1 MSLHT
6 GHIDATLPPGGPT
19 GTTSATGA
27 MPHTTP
33 GRAGTG
39 AAPTPRRWN
48 PARGR
53 WNGWLHLL
61 AFPLALALFIVTAV
75 GLGTL
80 VLTAGLLLLAVS
92 LPATRWLADVHRRDA
107 GALLGEDIP
116 SPYRQP
122 TAPTAV
128 GRLLQR
134 LRDPQ
139 TWRDQA
145 WLLVSSTVGFALSL
159 LSVVLF
165 LCIPWY
171 LLQPLLLAL
180 VDEAMDT
187 DFGIYYASSVLDGF
201 ALWSIAAIA
210 AALWWWGSP
219 WLMRLHAVLDRALL
233 GPTESERVRMLRERV
248 DTLSETRAETVDAQA
263 AELRRLER
271 DLHDGAQ
278 ARLVSSNLTIG
289 LAIEAIDQ
297 DPGSARAMLEE
308 AQEANR
314 AALNDLRNVVRGIH
328 PPVLSD
334 RGLVGAVQALAVQ
347 MPTPVSVLSELPGR
361 PPAPIES
368 AAYFAVAECLTNL
381 AKHARATRATVELS
395 HEARPSGT
403 GVLRIV
409 VTDDGQGG
417 AHMDPAGGLAGIERR
432 LAVFDGT
439 IQVDSPTGGPTRL
452 TLEIPT
458 ELGAP

>member
-6 GHIDATLPPGGPT
+6 GHIDATLPPGGST
-19 GTTSATGA
+19 GMTGA
-27 MPHTTP
+27 MPH
-33 GRAGTG
+33 R
-39 AAPTPRRWN
+39 AAPSAPARTGWN
-48 PARGR
+48 PSRGR

-61 AFPLALALFIVTAV
+61 AFPLALTLFIVTAV
-75 GLGTL
+75 GIGTL

-92 LPATRWLADVHRRDA
+92 LPVTRWLADMQRKDA

-122 TAPTAV
+122 TAPTAM

-145 WLLVSSTVGFALSL
+145 WLLVSTTVGFALSL
-159 LSVVLF
+159 LSVTLF
-165 LCIPWY
+165 LCVPWY
-171 LLQPLLLAL
+171 LIQPLLLG
-180 VDEAMDT
+180 VTGEVMDVELG
-187 DFGIYYASSVLDGF
+187 FFHASSFLDGV
-201 ALWSIAAIA
+201 ALWPLAAIA
-210 AALWWWGSP
+210 GALWWWGSP

-233 GPTESERVRMLRERV
+233 GPTESERVRMLRKRV
-248 DTLSETRAETVDAQA
+248 DTLSESRAETVDAQA

-297 DPGSARAMLEE
+297 DPSSARAMLEE
-308 AQEANR
+308 AQAANR
-314 AALNDLRNVVRGIH
+314 EALNDLRNVVRGIH

-347 MPTPVSVLSELPGR
+347 LPTPVSVMSSLPGR

-381 AKHARATRATVELS
+381 TKHAQATRATIELS
-395 HEARPSGT
+395 HEPHPG
-403 GVLRIV
+403 GPGLLRIV
-409 VTDDGQGG
+409 VTDDGRGG
-417 AHMDPAGGLAGIERR
+417 ARLDPAGGLAGIQRR
-432 LAVFDGT
+432 LAAFDGT
-439 IQVDSPTGGPTRL
+439 IQVDSPAGGPTHI
-452 TLEIPT
+452 TLQIPT
-458 ELGAP
+458 DLGTA